1 MFGLKVEFLNEQTLE
16 SELYTFVPTLSSLVL
31 SYNKPEKEQKKK
43 PDPMKSNVNQVLDF
57 DGLEEIKAD
66 EIALDIDADGPP
78 ASVEVALQDSLP
90 TAQ

>member
-1 MFGLKVEFLNEQTLE
+1 MTSARSRWQNSSTSTFRK
-16 SELYTFVPTLSSLVL
+16 SE
-31 SYNKPEKEQKKK
+31 KGHCEKEQKKK
-43 PDPMKSNVNQVLDF
+43 PDPTKSNVNQVLDF